1 MTATAE
7 QETAM
12 SPHSRLGAL
21 LDESSIRLDAAAD
34 DIDDAIR
41 QAGAALIEGG
51 AVHDG
56 YIEAMLEREAAVS
69 TYVGEGVAVPHGTFA
84 AKGTV
89 ERNALVLLRLAAPV
103 DWNGN
108 DVSVVIGL
116 AAQGRGHVG
125 LLSRLAS
132 VLLDPE
138 RAARLRNA
146 SSSADVYSVLDTI
159 D

>member
-1 MTATAE
+1 MT
-7 QETAM
+7 
-12 SPHSRLGAL
+12 PHSKLGAL
-21 LDESSIRLDAAAD
+21 LDESSIRLDAAAA
-34 DIDDAIR
+34 DIEDAIR
-41 QAGAALIEGG
+41 QAGAALVEAG
-51 AVHDG
+51 AVDEG
-56 YIEAMLEREAAVS
+56 YVDAMLERESTVS

-89 ERNALVLLRLAAPV
+89 ERNALVLLRLATPV

-132 VLLDPE
+132 VLLDAE
-138 RAARLRNA
+138 RAERLRTA
-146 SSSADVYSVLDTI
+146 SSADDVYSVLDQPVLDAT

>member
-1 MTATAE
+1 MTA
-7 QETAM
+7 
-12 SPHSRLGAL
+12 HSKLGAL
-21 LDESSIRLDAAAD
+21 LDESSIKLDASASD
-34 DIDDAIR
+34 VDDAIR
-41 QAGAALIEGG
+41 QAGAALVAAG
-51 AVHDG
+51 AVDDD
-56 YIEAMLEREAAVS
+56 YIEAMLERESTVS

-84 AKGTV
+84 AKGAV
-89 ERNALVLLRLAAPV
+89 ERNALALLRLETPV

-108 DVSVVIGL
+108 EVRVVIGL

-138 RAARLRNA
+138 RAERLRTA
-146 SSSADVYSVLDTI
+146 SSADDVYAVLDAI

>member
-1 MTATAE
+1 MT
-7 QETAM
+7 
-12 SPHSRLGAL
+12 PHSKLGAL
-21 LDESSIRLDAAAD
+21 LDESSIRLDATAAD
-34 DIDDAIR
+34 KEDAIR
-41 QAGAALIEGG
+41 QAGAALVAVG
-51 AVHDG
+51 AVDEG
-56 YIEAMLEREAAVS
+56 YVEAMLERESTVS

-89 ERNALVLLRLAAPV
+89 EHNALVLLRLATPV

-108 DVSVVIGL
+108 DVSVVVGL

-138 RAARLRNA
+138 RAESLRSA
-146 SSSADVYSVLDTI
+146 SSASDVYTVLDAI

>member
-1 MTATAE
+1 MTA
-7 QETAM
+7 
-12 SPHSRLGAL
+12 HSKLGAL
-21 LDESSIRLDAAAD
+21 LDESSIKLVASASDV
-34 DIDDAIR
+34 DDAIR
-41 QAGAALIEGG
+41 QAGAALVAAG
-51 AVHDG
+51 VVDDD
-56 YIEAMLEREAAVS
+56 YIEAMLERESAVS

-84 AKGTV
+84 AKGAV
-89 ERNALVLLRLAAPV
+89 ERNALALLRLETPV

-108 DVSVVIGL
+108 EVRVVIGL

-138 RAARLRNA
+138 RAERLRTA
-146 SSSADVYSVLDTI
+146 SSADDVYAVLDAI